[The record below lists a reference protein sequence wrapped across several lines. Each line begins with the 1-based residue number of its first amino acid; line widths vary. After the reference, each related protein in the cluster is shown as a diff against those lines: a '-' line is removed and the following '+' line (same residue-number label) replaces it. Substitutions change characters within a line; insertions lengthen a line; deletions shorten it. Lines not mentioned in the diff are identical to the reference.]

1 MLEIMKQKFS
11 WMVWACLLCL
21 STLAAC
27 SDLELDYDKQQPT
40 DRGIWLSF
48 NIDGL
53 SNGSKQTRSTLQSSE
68 VNYKDVKD
76 VYLYVFNGNNTDATC
91 IHAE

>member
-11 WMVWACLLCL
+11 WMVSCLLCL

-48 NIDGL
+48 NINGL
-53 SNGSKQTRSTLQSSE
+53 E
-68 VNYKDVKD
+68 
-76 VYLYVFNGNNTDATC
+76 
-91 IHAE
+91 